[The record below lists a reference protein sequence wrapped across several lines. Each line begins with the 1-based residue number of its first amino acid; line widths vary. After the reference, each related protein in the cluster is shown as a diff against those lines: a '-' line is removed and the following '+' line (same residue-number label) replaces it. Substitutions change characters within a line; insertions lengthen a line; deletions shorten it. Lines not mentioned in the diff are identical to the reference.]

1 MHFNN
6 YFVEHIRGDMRW
18 GGGGGGKSE
27 KSVHR
32 PSPLQGGHGLDPY
45 KGSDPKMGFHAPG
58 SMFCPHPCWHLSR
71 PVSIL
76 L

>member
-1 MHFNN
+1 MG
-6 YFVEHIRGDMRW
+6 E
-18 GGGGGGKSE
+18 SE

-45 KGSDPKMGFHAPG
+45 KGSDPKIGFHAPG